1 MISAEPMLAL
11 PASSVGGAGLR
22 RYFELVTT
30 IAERYI
36 KGRYRGSVLGVFWSL
51 SNPLIMTVVYTAIF
65 GSAFSK
71 YYNGSILDYVLAVFM
86 GLVVVTFFSQA
97 SSQAL
102 QSVVA
107 NGSLVNKIKV
117 PLSVFP
123 ISVVVGNLFQ
133 FVVGVL
139 PVLVIVTALV
149 SHRVE
154 NVILIFVPAL
164 ALLMVTVSAALIMSA
179 LYVFFRD
186 IPYLYELVVFM
197 AWMTSP
203 IFYPE
208 EIVPANLRPWIQFN
222 PIAAITND
230 TRQIAF
236 NQGHIQLHVLAL
248 TLLIAA
254 ATTVF
259 AAFVFWALQKHMM
272 DLL

>member
-1 MISAEPMLAL
+1 MTAL
-11 PASSVGGAGLR
+11 PASSTGGTSFR

-51 SNPLIMTVVYTAIF
+51 SNPLIMTVIYTVIF
-65 GSAFSK
+65 GTAFSK
-71 YYNGSILDYVLAVFM
+71 YYGGSIVNYILAVFM
-86 GLVVVTFFSQA
+86 GLVVVTFFAQA

-123 ISVVVGNLFQ
+123 VSVVVGNLFQ

-139 PVLVIVTALV
+139 PVLIIVTAVV
-149 SHRVE
+149 SHRLE
-154 NVILIFVPAL
+154 NVVLIFVPAL
-164 ALLMVTVSAALIMSA
+164 ALLFVTVGAALAVSA

-186 IPYLYELVVFM
+186 LPYLYELVVFM

-208 EIVPANLRPWIQFN
+208 EIVPENLRPWIQFN

-230 TRQIAF
+230 MRQIAF
-236 NQGHIQLHVLAL
+236 NQGHIQLHMLAL
-248 TLLIAA
+248 TLALAA
-254 ATTVF
+254 ATVAIGALIF
-259 AAFVFWALQKHMM
+259 AILQKYSM